1 MLKLTMEIVDE
12 KLIYDFKCG
21 KESARQATIV
31 FIFNGSLGW
40 EFSKCT
46 YNTLNDMY
54 DIDDWEFLRDLAREV
69 IRLDEEESS
78 A

>member
-1 MLKLTMEIVDE
+1 MKAILEE
-12 KLIYDFKCG
+12 KVYIFKWD
-21 KESARQATIV
+21 KDSARQATIV
-31 FIFNGSLGW
+31 FIFNDSLGW